1 MKTTINTITVLLFL
15 VANLVFAGDFKR
27 NSRSASTSLPDGI
40 EFKAPSAEAMISKL
54 APVMPKEADF
64 ENTVFLSPVKID
76 QLSPVT
82 PKETEFEEPEV
93 SASVV
98 PFKLAPVTPTEAD
111 FTN

>member
-1 MKTTINTITVLLFL
+1 MKTTISTITVLLFL

-27 NSRSASTSLPDGI
+27 NSHSASTSLPDGI

-64 ENTVFLSPVKID
+64 ENTVFLSPLKVD

-82 PKETEFEEPEV
+82 PKEPDFENIED
-93 SASVV
+93 SATVFT
-98 PFKLAPVTPTEAD
+98 FKLAPVTPAEAD